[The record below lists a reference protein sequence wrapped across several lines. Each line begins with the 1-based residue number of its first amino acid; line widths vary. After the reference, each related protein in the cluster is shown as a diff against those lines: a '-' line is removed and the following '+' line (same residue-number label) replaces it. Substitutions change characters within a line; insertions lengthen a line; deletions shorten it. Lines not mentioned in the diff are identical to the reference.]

1 MRIAKQRIGC
11 GSKQV
16 FIPLE
21 PSIGQEA
28 EIDWGRCIAIL
39 NGETVRLK
47 LFCMRSKYS
56 GKHFV
61 RCYPC
66 ERQQAFFDAHI
77 QAFSYFGGV
86 FPVLIYDNLTTAV
99 QKVLKGKNRVYQKG
113 YAKFQA
119 YYSFSPRFCNPG
131 QGHEKG
137 GVEGLVGYARRNYM
151 VPIPEAD
158 SLEHLNEMLL
168 EECLAYGDHRVNGRD
183 QSVTELYEHE
193 KSHLLSLPAVAFS
206 NILTA
211 EGKSDKYSTIIID
224 KNHYSVPIR
233 YAYLKVRAVLS
244 VDRIDIFYGSKKI
257 AAHDRLYNNNQ
268 WQLDP
273 AHYLELIQQRPQA
286 FDSARPIKQWR
297 SNWPTCYEKL
307 LLRFCSKQGNT
318 KGTRDFINVLI
329 LHRDHN
335 KEEIKESIEKA
346 LMAGISTSHAVV
358 QILQNASG
366 KEEMTVV
373 PLQNWR
379 TLPPPDISIYD
390 KIGGAA

>member
-1 MRIAKQRIGC
+1 
-11 GSKQV
+11 
-16 FIPLE
+16 
-21 PSIGQEA
+21 
-28 EIDWGRCIAIL
+28 
-39 NGETVRLK
+39 
-47 LFCMRSKYS
+47 
-56 GKHFV
+56 
-61 RCYPC
+61 
-66 ERQQAFFDAHI
+66 
-77 QAFSYFGGV
+77 
-86 FPVLIYDNLTTAV
+86 
-99 QKVLKGKNRVYQKG
+99 
-113 YAKFQA
+113 
-119 YYSFSPRFCNPG
+119 
-131 QGHEKG
+131 
-137 GVEGLVGYARRNYM
+137 
-151 VPIPEAD
+151 
-158 SLEHLNEMLL
+158 L
-168 EECLAYGDHRVNGRD
+168 EECLAYGDHRINGRD

-193 KSHLLSLPAVAFS
+193 KSHLLSLPAVTFS

-307 LLRFCSKQGNT
+307 LLQFCNKQGNT

-329 LHRDHN
+329 LHSDHN

-373 PLQNWR
+373 PLQNWL

-390 KIGGAA
+390 KIGGAV